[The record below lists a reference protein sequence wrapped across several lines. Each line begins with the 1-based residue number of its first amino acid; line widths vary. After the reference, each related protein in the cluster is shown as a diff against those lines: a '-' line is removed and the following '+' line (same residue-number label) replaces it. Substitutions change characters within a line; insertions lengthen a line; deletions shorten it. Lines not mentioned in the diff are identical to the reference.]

1 MALGRFS
8 IVLIIVAHVFGVLS
22 QSDPACTTYT
32 RQEGFC
38 VPIERCRN
46 IYNIVKSPKPPSKG
60 IQTYINR
67 LACTLPDVLRSVC
80 CVPQEIDPTMPST
93 TPPIRTTPSV
103 TTPARTTTSTT
114 TPVSTTTTTTTPVS
128 TTTTTTT
135 PVSTKM
141 PTTMPTTTPVISTT
155 PTTTPVIATTSSTTS
170 VSSDTWRQLPTNSCG
185 LTESFRIGYG
195 NKTAPFEYPWIVL
208 LRYKWNG
215 VLVDGCGGSLI
226 NNRYVL
232 TAAHCVRTARN
243 FKLSK
248 VLLGE
253 HDKTKLVDCIDLI
266 DDEPYCAPP
275 PIEVDIESTVVH
287 DEYNRPIRFRHDIAL
302 IRMAQEVAYSE
313 SIKPIC
319 LPVRENIRDIILQ
332 YYTVTGWGTTE
343 QEKPSDVL
351 LQALLKHVPVPECQ
365 QKLLDN
371 GLIMDISEEFQMCA
385 GGEGL
390 VDSCKGDSGGP
401 LGSNV
406 GGRFVQYGIV
416 SAGAS
421 SCGRLSL
428 PGIYTRVSS
437 YMNWIVENMQ
447 P

>member
-1 MALGRFS
+1 MALVNLS

-67 LACTLPDVLRSVC
+67 LACILPDVLRSVC
-80 CVPQEIDPTMPST
+80 CVPQEIDPTMPL
-93 TPPIRTTPSV
+93 
-103 TTPARTTTSTT
+103 
-114 TPVSTTTTTTTPVS
+114 
-128 TTTTTTT
+128 
-135 PVSTKM
+135 
-141 PTTMPTTTPVISTT
+141 
-155 PTTTPVIATTSSTTS
+155 
-170 VSSDTWRQLPTNSCG
+170 LPTKSCG
-185 LTESFRIGYG
+185 VIETFRIGYG
-195 NKTAPFEYPWIVL
+195 NNTAPFEYPWIVL
-208 LRYKWNG
+208 LRYMWNG

-232 TAAHCVRTARN
+232 TAAHCVRTTRN

-253 HDKTKLVDCIDLI
+253 HDKTKLVDCIDVI

-287 DEYNRPIRFRHDIAL
+287 NEYNRPIRFRHDIAL
-302 IRMAQEVAYSE
+302 IRMAQEVAYSD

-319 LPVRENIRDIILQ
+319 LPIREDVRNKILK
-332 YYTVTGWGTTE
+332 YCTVTGWGTTE
-343 QEKPSDVL
+343 QEKTSDVL
-351 LQALLKHVPVPECQ
+351 LQALQKYVPVAECQ

-371 GLIMDISEEFQMCA
+371 GLRIDLSEEFQMCA
-385 GGEGL
+385 GGEEV

-416 SAGAS
+416 SAGVN
-421 SCGRLSL
+421 SCGKLSL